1 MSIPADLT
9 DDIVDTEL
17 DDDNERARK
26 ATTPTSNPESPVLS
40 FPYPVEFDL
49 TSIGRRFAAPLRFIT
64 AVTVVVVVILLF
76 GSILP
81 SNLAVATVRAVP
93 PAPAPFFASGPSPRT
108 AALALNLRA
117 ADDRIEGGGDSATN
131 GRSVTVGWTARFP
144 RRLAAEA
151 PPPPPPGLPDR

>member
-1 MSIPADLT
+1 
-9 DDIVDTEL
+9 VDTEL

-81 SNLAVATVRAVP
+81 SILAVAI
-93 PAPAPFFASGPSPRT
+93 APAPVVFFDNGPSPRT

-151 PPPPPPGLPDR
+151 PPPPPGLPDR